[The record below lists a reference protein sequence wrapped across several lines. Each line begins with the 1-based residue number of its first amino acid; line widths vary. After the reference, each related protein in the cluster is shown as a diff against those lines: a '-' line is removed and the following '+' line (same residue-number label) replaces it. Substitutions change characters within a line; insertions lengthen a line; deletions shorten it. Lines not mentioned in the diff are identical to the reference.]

1 MTDITTVASLFG
13 SGLAVALTPVA
24 VRQARLIRGLRTQLS
39 EARSGSRAR
48 DAELARLAGVS
59 LPATVQ
65 AVSDRQP
72 VPDLPPVSAEL
83 AGTPFARHLGDLQ
96 EQVVGALTDAEGRTA
111 QMTQATLL
119 SVARTLQALANKQ
132 QMAVTDMLR
141 KHDSPE
147 VLGDLQV
154 VDHATAQILRRAQA
168 ITVVCGSYPGR
179 QHNATPLSDVV
190 RGAVSRILDFRRVRI
205 FHDEGDRA
213 VVGRAVEGLVLA
225 LAELLEN
232 ATRYSHPDTQVLVQF
247 ERAHNGLSVI
257 VDDKGVG
264 LQPGERERAQRLLSG
279 QGAVSV
285 TRLGDPPKFGFA
297 VIGMLS
303 SRYGFE
309 VSVTKSPYSG
319 VRAVAFL
326 PSSLL
331 TDPSPGRPVASLG
344 SSGSPPADAGASSD
358 ADGKAAVP
366 SAGTAAG
373 AATGAAGDATGA
385 AGATTAGGL
394 PKRRRRTADAPP
406 PSVPAPRSAE
416 PPAAGRSAR
425 DSAAALGGFARAARA
440 AQRTTPT
447 SGGSEPDG
455 SEGNT
460 ET

>member
-39 EARSGSRAR
+39 EARSGSRVR
-48 DAELARLAGVS
+48 DSELARLAGVS

-83 AGTPFARHLGDLQ
+83 AGTPFARHLDDLQ
-96 EQVVGALTDAEGRTA
+96 EQVVRALTDAEGRTA

-264 LQPGERERAQRLLSG
+264 LQPGERERAQCLLSG
-279 QGAVSV
+279 QGPVSV

-326 PSSLL
+326 PSPLL
-331 TDPSPGRPVASLG
+331 TDSTPTQPVASLG
-344 SSGSPPADAGASSD
+344 SSGSRPEAAAPPPAAETATE
-358 ADGKAAVP
+358 A
-366 SAGTAAG
+366 AAG
-373 AATGAAGDATGA
+373 AAVGPTGP

-394 PKRRRRTADAPP
+394 PKRRRTAGAQT
-406 PSVPAPRSAE
+406 PSVPAPRSAGQ
-416 PPAAGRSAR
+416 PASGRSPR

-440 AQRTTPT
+440 AQRNTST

-460 ET
+460 EA

>member
-83 AGTPFARHLGDLQ
+83 AGTPFARHLDDLQ
-96 EQVVGALTDAEGRTA
+96 EQVVRALTDAEGRTA
-111 QMTQATLL
+111 QMTQTTLL

-179 QHNATPLSDVV
+179 QHDATTLSDVV

-247 ERAHNGLSVI
+247 ERVHNGLSVI

-279 QGAVSV
+279 QGPVSV

-331 TDPSPGRPVASLG
+331 TDPAPAQPVASLG
-344 SSGSPPADAGASSD
+344 SSGARPRAAAAATAEAADVTATEAAVGPAD
-358 ADGKAAVP
+358 P
-366 SAGTAAG
+366 
-373 AATGAAGDATGA
+373 

-394 PKRRRRTADAPP
+394 PKRRRRTSGAPA
-406 PSVPAPRSAE
+406 PSTPAPRSAGQ
-416 PPAAGRSAR
+416 PAPGRSPR
-425 DSAAALGGFARAARA
+425 DSAAALGGFARAART
-440 AQRTTPT
+440 AQRNTST

-460 ET
+460 EA

>member
-59 LPATVQ
+59 LPVTVQ

-83 AGTPFARHLGDLQ
+83 AGTPFARHLDDLQ
-96 EQVVGALTDAEGRTA
+96 EQVVRALTDAEGRTA

-168 ITVVCGSYPGR
+168 ITVVCGSYLGR
-179 QHNATPLSDVV
+179 QHDATPLSDVV

-264 LQPGERERAQRLLSG
+264 LQPGERERAQSLLSG
-279 QGAVSV
+279 QGPVSV

-331 TDPSPGRPVASLG
+331 TDPAPTQPAASLD
-344 SSGSPPADAGASSD
+344 SSGPSGSLPQAA
-358 ADGKAAVP
+358 AAV
-366 SAGTAAG
+366 TAEAVG
-373 AATGAAGDATGA
+373 AAATGAAVGPA
-385 AGATTAGGL
+385 APAGNTTAGGL
-394 PKRRRRTADAPP
+394 PKRRRRASGAPA
-406 PSVPAPRSAE
+406 PSVPAPRSAGQ
-416 PPAAGRSAR
+416 PAPGRSPR
-425 DSAAALGGFARAARA
+425 DSAAALGGFARAART
-440 AQRTTPT
+440 AQRNTST

-460 ET
+460 EA

>member
-1 MTDITTVASLFG
+1 MTDITTVASLLG
-13 SGLAVALTPVA
+13 SGLAVALAPVA
-24 VRQARLIRGLRTQLS
+24 VRQARLIRELRTQLS
-39 EARSGSRAR
+39 DVRSGNRAR

-65 AVSDRQP
+65 AVGDRQP
-72 VPDLPPVSAEL
+72 VPELPPVSAEL

-96 EQVVGALTDAEGRTA
+96 EQVVRALTDAEGRTA

-190 RGAVSRILDFRRVRI
+190 RGAVSRILDFRRVKI

-213 VVGRAVEGLVLA
+213 VVGRTVEGLVLA

-232 ATRYSHPDTQVLVQF
+232 ATRYSHPDTKVLVQF

-279 QGAVSV
+279 QSPVSI
-285 TRLGDPPKFGFA
+285 TQLGDPPKFGFA
-297 VIGMLS
+297 VIGLLS
-303 SRYGFE
+303 ARYGFE

-319 VRAVAFL
+319 VRAVTFL

-331 TDPSPGRPVASLG
+331 TDAAPTRPVAAAG
-344 SSGSPPADAGASSD
+344 SSGSRPEPA
-358 ADGKAAVP
+358 AAP
-366 SAGTAAG
+366 
-373 AATGAAGDATGA
+373 GAAGPA

-394 PKRRRRTADAPP
+394 PKRRRRTADAPTP
-406 PSVPAPRSAE
+406 AIPAPRSAGQPE
-416 PPAAGRSAR
+416 SGRSPR
-425 DSAAALGGFARAARA
+425 ESAATLGGFARAARA
-440 AQRTTPT
+440 AQRTTSTPE
-447 SGGSEPDG
+447 GSAPGG

-460 ET
+460 EA

>member
-13 SGLAVALTPVA
+13 SGLAVALTPMA

-83 AGTPFARHLGDLQ
+83 AGTPFARHLDDLQ
-96 EQVVGALTDAEGRTA
+96 EQVVRALTDAEGRTA

-132 QMAVTDMLR
+132 QMAVTEMLR

-179 QHNATPLSDVV
+179 QHDATPLSDVV

-247 ERAHNGLSVI
+247 ERAHNGLSVV

-264 LQPGERERAQRLLSG
+264 LQPGERERAQSLLSG
-279 QGAVSV
+279 QGPVSV

-331 TDPSPGRPVASLG
+331 TGPAPAQPVAS
-344 SSGSPPADAGASSD
+344 SGSRPQAAPSATAEPVTDPAP
-358 ADGKAAVP
+358 AAVVGP
-366 SAGTAAG
+366 AGPAGT
-373 AATGAAGDATGA
+373 
-385 AGATTAGGL
+385 TTPGGL
-394 PKRRRRTADAPP
+394 PRRRRRTPGAPA
-406 PSVPAPRSAE
+406 PSVPAPRSAGQ
-416 PPAAGRSAR
+416 PAPGRSPR
-425 DSAAALGGFARAARA
+425 DSAAALGGFARAART
-440 AQRTTPT
+440 AQRNTST

-455 SEGNT
+455 PEGNT
-460 ET
+460 EA

>member
-1 MTDITTVASLFG
+1 MRLVP
-13 SGLAVALTPVA
+13 GL
-24 VRQARLIRGLRTQLS
+24 
-39 EARSGSRAR
+39 
-48 DAELARLAGVS
+48 
-59 LPATVQ
+59 
-65 AVSDRQP
+65 
-72 VPDLPPVSAEL
+72 
-83 AGTPFARHLGDLQ
+83 
-96 EQVVGALTDAEGRTA
+96 
-111 QMTQATLL
+111 
-119 SVARTLQALANKQ
+119 K
-132 QMAVTDMLR
+132 
-141 KHDSPE
+141 
-147 VLGDLQV
+147 
-154 VDHATAQILRRAQA
+154 
-168 ITVVCGSYPGR
+168 

-373 AATGAAGDATGA
+373 AAGDATGAAGAAGDATGA

-416 PPAAGRSAR
+416 PPARLPLGAGLRRRPGRLRPCRTGRPAHHADVRRIRAGRV
-425 DSAAALGGFARAARA
+425 
-440 AQRTTPT
+440 
-447 SGGSEPDG
+447 
-455 SEGNT
+455 
-460 ET
+460 

>member
-1 MTDITTVASLFG
+1 MTDITTVASLLG
-13 SGLAVALTPVA
+13 SGLGVALTPV
-24 VRQARLIRGLRTQLS
+24 VVHQTRRIRALRTQLS
-39 EARSGSRAR
+39 DARSGNLVR

-72 VPDLPPVSAEL
+72 VPDPPPVSVEL
-83 AGTPFARHLGDLQ
+83 AGTPFARHLHDLQ
-96 EQVVGALTDAEGRTA
+96 EQVLRALTEAEGRTA

-147 VLGDLQV
+147 VLADLQV

-190 RGAVSRILDFRRVRI
+190 RGAVSRILDFRRVKV

-232 ATRYSHPDTQVLVQF
+232 ATRYSHPDTRVLVQF
-247 ERAHNGLSVI
+247 ERAHNGLSVV

-264 LQPGERERAQRLLSG
+264 LQPGERERANRLLSG
-279 QGAVSV
+279 QGPVSI

-297 VIGMLS
+297 VIGLLS
-303 SRYGFE
+303 ARYGFE

-326 PSSLL
+326 PSALL
-331 TDPSPGRPVASLG
+331 TDSA
-344 SSGSPPADAGASSD
+344 PAPDTAGAHG
-358 ADGKAAVP
+358 AP
-366 SAGTAAG
+366 SAVAVRASAPAPVPASAARE
-373 AATGAAGDATGA
+373 
-385 AGATTAGGL
+385 TTAGGL
-394 PKRRRRTADAPP
+394 PKRRRH
-406 PSVPAPRSAE
+406 SAE
-416 PPAAGRSAR
+416 TPASGVPVARSGRSSAPGR
-425 DSAAALGGFARAARA
+425 SPRESAATLGGFARAARA
-440 AQRTTPT
+440 AQRSTSTP
-447 SGGSEPDG
+447 EG
-455 SEGNT
+455 SEGNS
-460 ET
+460 EA